1 MNLVRPLVLKT
12 LLHNVCIRSIHIEG
26 RINEIAD
33 SLSRFQWTRFWNLV
47 PNADKHPA
55 CIPPEFWE
63 IFSQLS
69 NTWFDLRLHRIL
81 KRSYVN
87 AMTLFSKYQ
96 NQFGL
101 SGAWPPTLEHLINFI
116 AYMYTNSYSVSTAR
130 SYLADLSFYIK
141 LQNHTDITENFIIK
155 KMLEGY
161 KRCRPSKDIRSP
173 ITLDMLSNILRALK
187 SLCYSKYQCWLFSC
201 SYLLAFFCWL
211 RVSELAAPN
220 KENTDRVLNL
230 QDIKLTES
238 DQHVTVRFSKID
250 QYGRGTTLHVSKS
263 SRTSP
268 PLLHYYHY
276 TWNID
281 LLLEVANYYVI
292 LTAHP
297 LQYINSQLC

>member
-1 MNLVRPLVLKT
+1 
-12 LLHNVCIRSIHIEG
+12 
-26 RINEIAD
+26 
-33 SLSRFQWTRFWNLV
+33 
-47 PNADKHPA
+47 
-55 CIPPEFWE
+55 
-63 IFSQLS
+63 
-69 NTWFDLRLHRIL
+69 
-81 KRSYVN
+81 
-87 AMTLFSKYQ
+87 MTLFSKYQ

-130 SYLADLSFYIK
+130 SYLAGLSFYIK

-187 SLCYSKYQCWLFSC
+187 SLCYSEYECWLFSC

-238 DQHVTVRFSKID
+238 DLHVTVRFSKTD

-268 PLLHYYHY
+268 LFTLLSLYLKHRPSVGSGQLLCHFNGTPLTVYQFTAMLKKALQFL
-276 TWNID
+276 NID
-281 LLLEVANYYVI
+281 TNTFKFHSFRIGAASLAYMDGYSEIEIKNMGRWHSNCFVNYIRVPS
-292 LTAHP
+292 L
-297 LQYINSQLC
+297 